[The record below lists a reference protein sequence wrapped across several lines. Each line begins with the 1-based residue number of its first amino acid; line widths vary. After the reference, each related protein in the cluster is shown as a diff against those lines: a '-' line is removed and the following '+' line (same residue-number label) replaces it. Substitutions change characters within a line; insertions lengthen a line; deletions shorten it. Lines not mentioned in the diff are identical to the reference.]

1 MGALRGTTPEG
12 LLFVV
17 GCGEP
22 PPKAGPAIGA
32 DAWRLTGSP
41 MTDGPRWGRSDTG
54 RIIDVEWPTGTA
66 AAVLPSQIRSCVPE
80 HRGKIDPMV

>member
-1 MGALRGTTPEG
+1 
-12 LLFVV
+12 
-17 GCGEP
+17 
-22 PPKAGPAIGA
+22 
-32 DAWRLTGSP
+32 